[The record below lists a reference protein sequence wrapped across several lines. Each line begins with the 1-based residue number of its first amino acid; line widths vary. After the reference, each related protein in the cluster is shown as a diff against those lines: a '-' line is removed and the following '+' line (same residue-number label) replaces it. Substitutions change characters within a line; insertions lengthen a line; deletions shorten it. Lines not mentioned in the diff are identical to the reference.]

1 MTTGT
6 RAPLALV
13 VLVAIAFAVTPL
25 LVPTTQVVPTRTIAG
40 FGPSAPGAHSAAPAA
55 PPHGLALAA
64 ADASARNA
72 AQSQASCT
80 APTPQNPPHWSS
92 LSFFDDVEV
101 SFYVPGSPSLY
112 GGGFNTGLC
121 TNNLPTNLNGFYIN
135 VTTNVAMVNAIL
147 TVWGTSWPNGTTL
160 NPPIKGFDPLQPTNL
175 SAFIPNGPRTSATF
189 YVDLYRWFLPGST
202 VYFNMTVESAA
213 ATPSTIYSAQEFH
226 YPYNDSGLI
235 DNFTWAFYV
244 EPPWASTTFT
254 SDIAIST
261 TPSVLSQPV
270 FDPNRNQSLQIFL
283 KSIST
288 INGTVQAI
296 PKAFLFITKNASHVS
311 NSYGEAFAPLNTT
324 STNTTVP
331 AAPGAQASF
340 YIEAY
345 LPWKGGQIDRITSP
359 TYHFNWTGNGGWWYP
374 SLGLVR
380 NSEISTSPNVLAPT
394 GTKTT
399 LPGGT
404 AVNVT
409 IHEPIQNVSL
419 GRAQVRVQYAD
430 SAGTS
435 EAVLP
440 MIAEGSNTSY
450 ALIPGLPS
458 GGTVAFYII
467 AKDIFGTPIASGNWT
482 YTETGAPA
490 AGPGGFVLAPG
501 YGMFFF
507 EATDLTTG
515 HLVPFLNFT
524 LSNASWSETRQGTAL
539 GFAGPVPLAGTGYLP
554 VTFGTYVVTIHAFGQ
569 TQTATVTVT
578 STTPF
583 ELIFYVASGAVS
595 QTSWVQQTTLTIPA
609 VIGLA
614 GACVAAWPV
623 SMWFRERR
631 RKAEQE
637 QRRITL

>member
-1 MTTGT
+1 MTNGP
-6 RAPLALV
+6 RAQIALI
-13 VLVAIAFAVTPL
+13 VLVAVAFAVTPL
-25 LVPTTQVVPTRTIAG
+25 LAPTTVSHPAPRTVAD
-40 FGPSAPGAHSAAPAA
+40 SAA
-55 PPHGLALAA
+55 
-64 ADASARNA
+64 ASATPAQHAVASA
-72 AQSQASCT
+72 ATVPATGAGARPSTCT
-80 APTPQNPPHWSS
+80 APTPQNPPHWNS
-92 LSFFDDVEV
+92 LAFFDDVEV
-101 SFYVPGSPSLY
+101 SFYVPGSPSLD

-121 TNNLPTNLNGFYIN
+121 TNNLPTYLSGFYIN

-147 TVWGTSWPNGTTL
+147 TVWGIGWPNGSAVQ
-160 NPPIKGFDPLQPTNL
+160 PIKGFDPLQPTNL
-175 SAFIPNGPRTSATF
+175 SAFIPNGARTSATF

-254 SDIAIST
+254 SDIAITT

-270 FDPNRNQSLQIFL
+270 FDPNRNQSLEIFL
-283 KSIST
+283 TSIST

-296 PKAFLFITKNASHVS
+296 PKAFLYITENASHVS
-311 NSYGEAFAPLNTT
+311 NGYGETFSPLNTT
-324 STNTTVP
+324 QTNATVP

-340 YIEAY
+340 YIVAY
-345 LPWKGGQIDRITSP
+345 LPWKGGQIDKITSP

-380 NSEISTSPNVLAPT
+380 NAEISTSPNVLAPT

-404 AVNVT
+404 AVNVS
-409 IHEPIQNVSL
+409 IHEPIQNVTL
-419 GRAQVRVQYAD
+419 GRAQVRVHYAD

-435 EAVLP
+435 ESVLP
-440 MIAEGSNTSY
+440 MISEGDNTSY
-450 ALIPGLPS
+450 ALIPGLPA

-482 YTETGAPA
+482 YTESGAPQ
-490 AGPGGFVLAPG
+490 AGPGGFSLAPG
-501 YGMFFF
+501 YGLFFF
-507 EATDLTTG
+507 EATDLSTG

-539 GFAGPVPLAGTGYLP
+539 GFAAPVPLAGTGYLP
-554 VTFGTYVVTIHAFGQ
+554 VTYGTYVVTIHAFGQ
-569 TQTATVTVT
+569 TQTATVTVS

-583 ELIFYVASGAVS
+583 DLIFYVASGPVS

-614 GACVAAWPV
+614 GACVAAWPI
-623 SMWFRERR
+623 SAWFRERR